1 MKHLK
6 QFEKFKD
13 NLVGFRIPNYSLSY
27 LINNDPSSLSDEE
40 KEEIDVFCQ
49 NVIDEY
55 GNADFLLGDE
65 VEDDL
70 GFCQTNDINILGDNC
85 VRLYIKPNTPEE
97 IKKMKLNKKAKKYN
111 VI

>member
-55 GNADFLLGDE
+55 GNAYFLLGDE